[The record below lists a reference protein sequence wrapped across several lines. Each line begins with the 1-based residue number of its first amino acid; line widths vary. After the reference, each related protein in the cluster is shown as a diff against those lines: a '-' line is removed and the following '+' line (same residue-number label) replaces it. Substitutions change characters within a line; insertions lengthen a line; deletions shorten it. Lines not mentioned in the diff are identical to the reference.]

1 MPKINVSVPGSSP
14 DIHEFESD
22 KQTITVGRATSN
34 DIAISC
40 ESVST
45 THCHIVK
52 TDDGYTVHD
61 DDSTNGIKLDGKK
74 QSTIKLTDGIEIHIG
89 DTSVVFN
96 TNEATAAAE
105 DTSASSPEIDSDAPS
120 KNSKKCLTAVILLG
134 LIAIAGIAIMPWLGE
149 IGMASEKATT
159 TEGKW
164 LGFLGEFHPVFLHL
178 PIGAFSLVLLMEMCR
193 IFTFGKYKPQTTL
206 ALAFASGTAVFA
218 AVFGY
223 FLYLS
228 GEFNGDLIEEHK
240 RDGIIFTIILIVT
253 YLAKYAADVMPRK
266 GLLKPIYGIG
276 VIATTGAMISAGHHG
291 GEITHGDP
299 LKKAPW
305 IEKEEEVLSNKD
317 IADPIVYT
325 QIVHPILEQ
334 KCISCHGEKKQK
346 SGLRMDSH
354 AALLEGGDEEE
365 ALVPGN
371 LEDSMMIAYLHLPL
385 EDDLRMPPE
394 GKTQLTPEEVQILE
408 WWVKSGASETVR
420 KSELEVTPVIAK
432 ALNTLKTP
440 EEIAQEE
447 AALKKFELER
457 LATTKRVRA
466 ELKEV
471 LNEVNTKFPG
481 SLKYVS
487 QANTDLVFSAVSYRS
502 QFQDTDIDILSG
514 GIGSLTELNLG
525 ATQVT
530 DAGMK
535 KLSTFS
541 EIEVLKLSETTITD
555 KGLAELANLKK
566 LRVLNLYGTQVTDQ
580 GIKALLG
587 HPTLKKVFLWQTKI
601 TPDGAEELEKSLH
614 ESQKSDGS
622 ESDENETP
630 ESEAQVIIGT

>member
-622 ESDENETP
+622 EGDENETP

>member
-34 DIAISC
+34 DITISC

-622 ESDENETP
+622 EGDENETP

>member
-34 DIAISC
+34 DITISC

-96 TNEATAAAE
+96 TSEATAASE
-105 DTSASSPEIDSDAPS
+105 DTCASSPEIDSDAPS

-178 PIGAFSLVLLMEMCR
+178 PIGAFSLVLLMEICR

-218 AVFGY
+218 AIFGY

-240 RDGIIFTIILIVT
+240 RDGIIFTIVLIVT

-447 AALKKFELER
+447 AALKKFEMER
-457 LATTKRVRA
+457 LATSKKVRA

-471 LNEVNTKFPG
+471 LSVVNKKFPG

-514 GIGSLTELNLG
+514 GIDSLTELNLG

-587 HPTLKKVFLWQTKI
+587 HPTLKKVFLWQTKT

-622 ESDENETP
+622 EGDENETP

>member
-1 MPKINVSVPGSSP
+1 MPKINVSAPGSSP

-34 DIAISC
+34 DITISC

-61 DDSTNGIKLDGKK
+61 DDSTNGIKLNGKK

-96 TNEATAAAE
+96 TNEATAASE

-159 TEGKW
+159 AEGKW

-178 PIGAFSLVLLMEMCR
+178 PIGAFSLVLLMEICR

-240 RDGIIFTIILIVT
+240 RDGIIFTIVLIVT

-354 AALLEGGDEEE
+354 AALIEGGDEEE

-447 AALKKFELER
+447 AALKKFEMER
-457 LATTKRVRA
+457 LATTKKVRA
-466 ELKEV
+466 GLKEV
-471 LNEVNTKFPG
+471 LSEVNTKFPG

-535 KLSTFS
+535 KLSMFS

-580 GIKALLG
+580 GIKALMG
-587 HPTLKKVFLWQTKI
+587 HPTLKKVFLWQTKT

-614 ESQKSDGS
+614 ESQKSDES
-622 ESDENETP
+622 EGDENETP

>member
-34 DIAISC
+34 DITISC

-96 TNEATAAAE
+96 TSEATAASE
-105 DTSASSPEIDSDAPS
+105 DTCASSPEIDSDAPS

-178 PIGAFSLVLLMEMCR
+178 PIGAFSLVLLMEICR

-218 AVFGY
+218 AIFGY

-240 RDGIIFTIILIVT
+240 RDGIIFTIVLIVT

-365 ALVPGN
+365 ALIPGN

-447 AALKKFELER
+447 AALKKFEMER
-457 LATTKRVRA
+457 LATSKKVRA

-471 LNEVNTKFPG
+471 LSVVNKKFPG

-514 GIGSLTELNLG
+514 GIDSLTELNLG

-587 HPTLKKVFLWQTKI
+587 HPTLKKVFLWQTKT

-622 ESDENETP
+622 EGDENETP

>member
-34 DIAISC
+34 DITISC

-105 DTSASSPEIDSDAPS
+105 DTSASSPEIDSDALS

>member
-1 MPKINVSVPGSSP
+1 
-14 DIHEFESD
+14 
-22 KQTITVGRATSN
+22 
-34 DIAISC
+34 
-40 ESVST
+40 
-45 THCHIVK
+45 
-52 TDDGYTVHD
+52 
-61 DDSTNGIKLDGKK
+61 
-74 QSTIKLTDGIEIHIG
+74 
-89 DTSVVFN
+89 
-96 TNEATAAAE
+96 
-105 DTSASSPEIDSDAPS
+105 
-120 KNSKKCLTAVILLG
+120 
-134 LIAIAGIAIMPWLGE
+134 
-149 IGMASEKATT
+149 
-159 TEGKW
+159 
-164 LGFLGEFHPVFLHL
+164 
-178 PIGAFSLVLLMEMCR
+178 
-193 IFTFGKYKPQTTL
+193 
-206 ALAFASGTAVFA
+206 
-218 AVFGY
+218 
-223 FLYLS
+223 
-228 GEFNGDLIEEHK
+228 
-240 RDGIIFTIILIVT
+240 LIVT

-354 AALLEGGDEEE
+354 AALIEGGDEEE

-466 ELKEV
+466 GLKEV

-587 HPTLKKVFLWQTKI
+587 HPTLKKVFLWQTKT

-614 ESQKSDGS
+614 ESQKSDES
-622 ESDENETP
+622 EGDENETP

>member
-1 MPKINVSVPGSSP
+1 MPKINVSVPGLSP

-34 DIAISC
+34 DITISC

-96 TNEATAAAE
+96 TSEATAASE
-105 DTSASSPEIDSDAPS
+105 DTCASSPEIDSDAPS

-178 PIGAFSLVLLMEMCR
+178 PIGAFSLVLLMEICR

-218 AVFGY
+218 AIFGY

-240 RDGIIFTIILIVT
+240 RDGIIFTIVLIVT

-447 AALKKFELER
+447 AALKKFEMER
-457 LATTKRVRA
+457 LATSKKVRA

-471 LNEVNTKFPG
+471 LSVVNKKFPG

-514 GIGSLTELNLG
+514 GIDSLTELNLG

-587 HPTLKKVFLWQTKI
+587 HPTLKKVFLWQTKT

-622 ESDENETP
+622 EGDENETP

>member
-1 MPKINVSVPGSSP
+1 MPKINVSVPGLSP

-34 DIAISC
+34 DITISC

-96 TNEATAAAE
+96 TSEATAASE
-105 DTSASSPEIDSDAPS
+105 DTCASSPEIDSDAPS
-120 KNSKKCLTAVILLG
+120 KNSKKCLTAAILLG

-178 PIGAFSLVLLMEMCR
+178 PIGAFSLVLLMEICR

-218 AVFGY
+218 AIFGY

-240 RDGIIFTIILIVT
+240 RDGIIFTIVLIVT

-447 AALKKFELER
+447 AALKKFEMER
-457 LATTKRVRA
+457 LATSKKVRA

-471 LNEVNTKFPG
+471 LSVVNKKFPG

-514 GIGSLTELNLG
+514 GIDSLTELNLG

-587 HPTLKKVFLWQTKI
+587 HPTLKKVFLWQTKT

-622 ESDENETP
+622 EGDENETP

>member
-1 MPKINVSVPGSSP
+1 MPKINVSAPGSSP

-34 DIAISC
+34 DITISC

-61 DDSTNGIKLDGKK
+61 DDSTNGIKLNGKK

-96 TNEATAAAE
+96 TNEATAASE

-159 TEGKW
+159 AEGKW

-178 PIGAFSLVLLMEMCR
+178 PIGAFSLVLLMEICR

-240 RDGIIFTIILIVT
+240 RDGIIFTIVLIVT

-354 AALLEGGDEEE
+354 AALIEGGDEEE

-447 AALKKFELER
+447 AALKKFEMER
-457 LATTKRVRA
+457 LATSKKVRA

-471 LNEVNTKFPG
+471 LSVVNKKFPG

-514 GIGSLTELNLG
+514 GIDSLTELNLG

-587 HPTLKKVFLWQTKI
+587 HPTLKKVFLWQTKT

-622 ESDENETP
+622 EGDENETP

>member
-34 DIAISC
+34 DITISC

-105 DTSASSPEIDSDAPS
+105 DTSASSPEIDSDALS

-622 ESDENETP
+622 EGDENETP

>member
-34 DIAISC
+34 DITISC

-96 TNEATAAAE
+96 TSQATAASE

-466 ELKEV
+466 GLKEV

-614 ESQKSDGS
+614 ESQTSDGS
-622 ESDENETP
+622 EGDENETP

>member
-105 DTSASSPEIDSDAPS
+105 DTSASSPEIDSDALS

-622 ESDENETP
+622 EGDENETP

>member
-34 DIAISC
+34 DITISC

-96 TNEATAAAE
+96 TSEATAASE
-105 DTSASSPEIDSDAPS
+105 DTCASSPEIDSDAPS

-178 PIGAFSLVLLMEMCR
+178 PIGAFSLVLLMEICR

-218 AVFGY
+218 AIFGY

-240 RDGIIFTIILIVT
+240 RDGIIFTIVLIVT

-447 AALKKFELER
+447 AALKKFEMER
-457 LATTKRVRA
+457 LATSKKVRA

-471 LNEVNTKFPG
+471 LSVVNKKFPG

-514 GIGSLTELNLG
+514 GIDSLTELNLG
-525 ATQVT
+525 CHTG
-530 DAGMK
+530 DRCRH
-535 KLSTFS
+535 
-541 EIEVLKLSETTITD
+541 E
-555 KGLAELANLKK
+555 
-566 LRVLNLYGTQVTDQ
+566 
-580 GIKALLG
+580 KAQYI
-587 HPTLKKVFLWQTKI
+587 FRNRS
-601 TPDGAEELEKSLH
+601 A
-614 ESQKSDGS
+614 
-622 ESDENETP
+622 
-630 ESEAQVIIGT
+630 

>member
-34 DIAISC
+34 DITISC

-178 PIGAFSLVLLMEMCR
+178 PIGTFSLVLLMEMCR

>member
-105 DTSASSPEIDSDAPS
+105 DTSASSPEIDSDALS

>member
-1 MPKINVSVPGSSP
+1 MPKINVSVPGLSP

-34 DIAISC
+34 DITISC

-96 TNEATAAAE
+96 TSEATAASE
-105 DTSASSPEIDSDAPS
+105 DTCASSPEIDSDAPS

-178 PIGAFSLVLLMEMCR
+178 PIGAFSLVLLMEICR

-218 AVFGY
+218 AIFGY

-240 RDGIIFTIILIVT
+240 RDGIIFTIVLIVT

-365 ALVPGN
+365 ALIPGN

-385 EDDLRMPPE
+385 GDDLRMPPE

-447 AALKKFELER
+447 AALKKFEMER
-457 LATTKRVRA
+457 LATSKKVRA

-471 LNEVNTKFPG
+471 LSVVNKKFPG

-514 GIGSLTELNLG
+514 GIDSLTELNLG

-587 HPTLKKVFLWQTKI
+587 HPTLKKVFLWQTKT

-622 ESDENETP
+622 EGDENESP

>member
-34 DIAISC
+34 DITISC

>member
-1 MPKINVSVPGSSP
+1 MPKINVSVPGLSP

-34 DIAISC
+34 DITISC

-96 TNEATAAAE
+96 TSEATAASE
-105 DTSASSPEIDSDAPS
+105 DTCASSPEIDSDAPS

-178 PIGAFSLVLLMEMCR
+178 PIGAFSLVLLMEICR

-218 AVFGY
+218 AIFGY

-240 RDGIIFTIILIVT
+240 RDGIIFTIVLIVT

-365 ALVPGN
+365 ALIPGN

-447 AALKKFELER
+447 AALKKFEMER
-457 LATTKRVRA
+457 LATSKKVRA

-471 LNEVNTKFPG
+471 LSVVNKKFPG

-514 GIGSLTELNLG
+514 GIDSLTELNLG

-587 HPTLKKVFLWQTKI
+587 HPTLKKVFLWQTKT

-622 ESDENETP
+622 EGDENESP

>member
-34 DIAISC
+34 DITISC

-105 DTSASSPEIDSDAPS
+105 DISASSPEIDTDAPS

-178 PIGAFSLVLLMEMCR
+178 PIGAFSLVLLMEICR

-240 RDGIIFTIILIVT
+240 RDGIIFTIVLIVT

-354 AALLEGGDEEE
+354 AALIEGGDEEE

-466 ELKEV
+466 GLKEV

-587 HPTLKKVFLWQTKI
+587 HPTLKKVFLWQTKT

-614 ESQKSDGS
+614 ESQKSDES
-622 ESDENETP
+622 EGDENETP

>member
-1 MPKINVSVPGSSP
+1 MPKINVSVPGLSP

-34 DIAISC
+34 DITISC

-96 TNEATAAAE
+96 TSEATAASE
-105 DTSASSPEIDSDAPS
+105 DTCASSPEIDSDAPS

-178 PIGAFSLVLLMEMCR
+178 PIGAFSLVLLMEICR

-218 AVFGY
+218 AIFGY

-240 RDGIIFTIILIVT
+240 RDGIIFTIVLIVT

-365 ALVPGN
+365 ALIPGN

-447 AALKKFELER
+447 AALKKFEMER
-457 LATTKRVRA
+457 LATSKKVRA

-471 LNEVNTKFPG
+471 LSVVNKKFPG

-514 GIGSLTELNLG
+514 GIDSLTELNLG

-587 HPTLKKVFLWQTKI
+587 HPTLKKVFLWQTKT

-622 ESDENETP
+622 EGDENETP

>member
-1 MPKINVSVPGSSP
+1 MCPVPGLSP

-34 DIAISC
+34 DITISC

-96 TNEATAAAE
+96 TSEATAASE
-105 DTSASSPEIDSDAPS
+105 DTCASSPEIDSDAPS

-178 PIGAFSLVLLMEMCR
+178 PIGAFSLVLLMEICR

-218 AVFGY
+218 AIFGY

-240 RDGIIFTIILIVT
+240 RDGIIFTIVLIVT

-365 ALVPGN
+365 AL
-371 LEDSMMIAYLHLPL
+371 SS
-385 EDDLRMPPE
+385 R
-394 GKTQLTPEEVQILE
+394 Q
-408 WWVKSGASETVR
+408 S
-420 KSELEVTPVIAK
+420 
-432 ALNTLKTP
+432 
-440 EEIAQEE
+440 
-447 AALKKFELER
+447 
-457 LATTKRVRA
+457 
-466 ELKEV
+466 
-471 LNEVNTKFPG
+471 
-481 SLKYVS
+481 
-487 QANTDLVFSAVSYRS
+487 
-502 QFQDTDIDILSG
+502 
-514 GIGSLTELNLG
+514 
-525 ATQVT
+525 
-530 DAGMK
+530 
-535 KLSTFS
+535 
-541 EIEVLKLSETTITD
+541 
-555 KGLAELANLKK
+555 
-566 LRVLNLYGTQVTDQ
+566 
-580 GIKALLG
+580 
-587 HPTLKKVFLWQTKI
+587 
-601 TPDGAEELEKSLH
+601 
-614 ESQKSDGS
+614 
-622 ESDENETP
+622 
-630 ESEAQVIIGT
+630 

>member
-34 DIAISC
+34 DITISC

-105 DTSASSPEIDSDAPS
+105 DISASSPEIDTDAPS

-178 PIGAFSLVLLMEMCR
+178 PIGAFSLVLLMEICR

-240 RDGIIFTIILIVT
+240 RDGIIFTIVLIVT

-317 IADPIVYT
+317 IADPIVYS

-354 AALLEGGDEEE
+354 AALIEGGDEEE

-447 AALKKFELER
+447 AALKKFEMER
-457 LATTKRVRA
+457 LATTKKVRA
-466 ELKEV
+466 GLKEV
-471 LNEVNTKFPG
+471 LSEVNTKFPG

-535 KLSTFS
+535 KLSMFS

-580 GIKALLG
+580 GIKALMG
-587 HPTLKKVFLWQTKI
+587 HPTLKKVFLWQTKT

-614 ESQKSDGS
+614 ESQKSDES
-622 ESDENETP
+622 EGDENETP